1 METIRAL
8 DAMFSPS
15 SVAVVG
21 ASRTPGKIGHEIL
34 KNLLSYGYKGKIYP
48 VNPHCDE
55 ILGVR
60 CYRSVSE
67 VPGSIDLG
75 VVAIPAKYV
84 LDAIDDLGQKGARVA
99 AVVSSGFS
107 EIGEHELEEELVRR
121 ARKWGMRILGP
132 NIFGL
137 VYTPAKLNATFGPT
151 EVLPGSIAFVTQ
163 SGALGIALM
172 GWTITEKIG
181 LSAIISVGNKSD
193 IEDSDLLLWLAE
205 DENTDVILIY
215 MEGVKEGRRFM
226 EVAKEVTPRKPVVV
240 IKAGRSKRGI
250 MAASS
255 HTGALAGMDEVY
267 DSAFRQIGVL
277 RAYSVE
283 QAFDWARA
291 FASKRK
297 PRGPRTVIVTN
308 GGGAG
313 VLATDAAETGG
324 LELIDPPEDLKE
336 TFRSYMPPFGSPK
349 NPVDLTGQASHEEFG
364 GAVRAALEH
373 DSVDAVIVLYCETAV
388 TDPEKIA
395 EAVLNASKVSDK
407 PVSVMLMGGERSERA
422 ADFLN
427 QGGIPAYPTPERA
440 VRAICAMIE
449 WWKRTKGL

>member
-1 METIRAL
+1 
-8 DAMFSPS
+8 MFKPS

-34 KNLLSYGYKGKIYP
+34 KNLLTYGYEGEIYP
-48 VNPHCDE
+48 INPHCDE
-55 ILGVR
+55 VLGVR
-60 CYRSVSE
+60 CYRSIAE
-67 VPGSIDLG
+67 VPGTIDLA

-84 LDAIDDLGQKGARVA
+84 LDAIDELGQKGAKVA
-99 AVVSSGFS
+99 AVISSGFS
-107 EIGEHELEEELVRR
+107 EVGEHELEEELVRR

-151 EVLPGSIAFVTQ
+151 QVLPGSIAFVTQ

-205 DENTDVILIY
+205 DENTDVVLIY

-226 EVAKEVTPRKPVVV
+226 EVAKKVTPKKPVVV
-240 IKAGRSKRGI
+240 IKAGRSRRGS

-267 DSAFRQIGVL
+267 ESAFRQIGVL
-277 RAYSVE
+277 RARNVE

-297 PRGPRTVIVTN
+297 ARGPRTVIVTN

-313 VLATDAAETGG
+313 VLATDAAEICG
-324 LELIDPPEDLKE
+324 LELIDPPEDLRQ

-349 NPVDLTGQASHEEFG
+349 NPVDLTGQASHEEFE

-373 DSVDAVIVLYCETAV
+373 DSVDTVIVLYCETAV

-407 PVSVMLMGGERSERA
+407 PIAVMLMGGERSERA
-422 ADFLN
+422 AELLN
-427 QGGIPAYPTPERA
+427 QQGIPAYPTPERA
-440 VRAICAMIE
+440 VGAICAMVE
-449 WWKRTKGL
+449 WWKRTRAL